1 MCQRCHGGQA
11 TDRRHFLLRTAS
23 ALGAAGVLGL
33 FPHRQGAQA
42 AARGASGPIDLAHP
56 TSATALQRALPAPL
70 PIPGGGEAPPP
81 VGFVHGWFVPGP
93 EGTVTPIIRI
103 PALGLDVEPSLIT
116 DFMGVTAFT
125 ILAGQAEGSDGKTY
139 NLESDLRVMQGQY
152 IAEDGSRQQGT
163 FAFF

>member
-1 MCQRCHGGQA
+1 MVDKRP
-11 TDRRHFLLRTAS
+11 R
-23 ALGAAGVLGL
+23 
-33 FPHRQGAQA
+33 
-42 AARGASGPIDLAHP
+42 
-56 TSATALQRALPAPL
+56 
-70 PIPGGGEAPPP
+70 GEAPPP

-93 EGTVTPIIRI
+93 EGTFTPIIRI

-139 NLESDLRVMQGQY
+139 NLESDLRVMAGEY
-152 IAEDGSRQQGT
+152 VAEDGSRHQGT